1 MEWIRNSLGGIYG
14 DFASDS
20 TSQFLL
26 STANH
31 KIIFFRPSVSERWW
45 RLESDNVSL
54 QLSNWTH
61 VVVTWQ
67 HLTGK
72 AGKVFIY
79 ADGKVIGYRSYSSG
93 EQFKE
98 ASGALYK
105 IGRGRL
111 QRSVMDL
118 YVFGT
123 ALSLDEIIKLRG
135 ERFIS
140 YTCLSW
146 ARCPPLLFALFY
158 LFIYLFIYLFE
169 YLSIYLFIYLFVF
182 GFASFYVFCSYQ
194 THFAGYQFFSEAA
207 NTCSN
212 YF

>member
-1 MEWIRNSLGGIYG
+1 MEWSRNTLGGIYG
-14 DFASDS
+14 DFDS
-20 TSQFLL
+20 PYQFLL
-26 STANH
+26 STVNH

-54 QLSNWTH
+54 SNWTH

-67 HLTGK
+67 HVTGK

-79 ADGKVIGYRSYSSG
+79 ADGKVIGYRSYPSW

-98 ASGALYK
+98 ATGALYK

-123 ALSLDEIIKLRG
+123 ALSLDEINKLRG

-140 YTCLSW
+140 YTYPS
-146 ARCPPLLFALFY
+146 
-158 LFIYLFIYLFE
+158 
-169 YLSIYLFIYLFVF
+169 
-182 GFASFYVFCSYQ
+182 
-194 THFAGYQFFSEAA
+194 
-207 NTCSN
+207 
-212 YF
+212 